1 MSLQR
6 SVLEVKQISKAFA
19 APVLKA
25 VDLSICAGEV
35 VALTGEN
42 GAGKSTLS
50 KIVAGLVMADS
61 GTMLLDGEPYSPADR
76 TSAERAGVRMVL
88 QELGLVGSLTI
99 AENLQLGHIPALAGF
114 IRRAEMARIARAQ
127 LARVGL
133 ANIDPSL
140 PVRELGIGQ
149 QQLVEIARGLIGEA
163 RLLILDEPTA
173 MLTTRE
179 IGHLFQQIE
188 RLKAQGV
195 GVIYISHRLDE
206 LSRIADRVVV
216 LRDGALVL
224 DKPTGSVAHDELV
237 GAMVGHAPASQSSR
251 PSRTPGA
258 ELLRIDAFSREPNVR
273 NVNLTLHAGEMLGI
287 AGLVGAGR
295 TELLRLIFGADR
307 KDSGAL
313 YLDGAATATEISSPS
328 LAVAHGIG
336 LLTEDR
342 KAQGLLPGQPL
353 AANLTLADL
362 TQVSQ
367 RGWLSA
373 GKEKHAAES
382 WSQRLR
388 IRARDTEQLVDEL
401 SGGNQQKVLL
411 ARWLHRDCRILLL
424 DEPTRGIDVGARAD
438 IYSVLDTLVAN
449 GKGLLVVSSDLRELM
464 EICDRIAVMSD
475 GALMR
480 VFERDEWSELALLA
494 AAFAGFNDASA
505 QTATTEPSTARNA

>member
-1 MSLQR
+1 MFVQR
-6 SVLEVKQISKAFA
+6 PVLEVKKISKAFA
-19 APVLKA
+19 APVLQA
-25 VDLSICAGEV
+25 VDLSIFAGEV
-35 VALTGEN
+35 VALSGEN

-50 KIVAGLVMADS
+50 KVIAGLTAPDS
-61 GTMLLDGEPYSPADR
+61 GEMFLGGERYAPADR
-76 TSAERAGVRMVL
+76 ASAERMGVRMVL
-88 QELGLVGSLTI
+88 QELGLVGSLSI
-99 AENLQLGHIPALAGF
+99 AENLQLGHIPARAGF

-127 LARVGL
+127 LERVGL

-149 QQLVEIARGLIGEA
+149 QQLVEIARGLMGEA

-188 RLKAQGV
+188 SLKAQGV

-224 DKPTGSVAHDELV
+224 NQPARNVAHDELV
-237 GAMVGHAPASQSSR
+237 GAMVGHAPAAQASR

-258 ELLRIDAFSREPNVR
+258 ELLRVEGFSREPSVR
-273 NVNLTLHAGEMLGI
+273 NVNLSLHAGEMLGI

-307 KDSGAL
+307 KDAGAL
-313 YLDGAATATEISSPS
+313 YLDGAATSTDITSPAR
-328 LAVAHGIG
+328 AVALGIG

-342 KAQGLLPGQPL
+342 KTQGLLLGQPL

-362 TQVSQ
+362 IQVSR

-373 GKEKHAAES
+373 EKEKSAAER
-382 WSQRLR
+382 WTQRLR
-388 IRARDTEQLVDEL
+388 IRARDSAQLVDEL

-411 ARWLHRDCRILLL
+411 ARWLHRNCRILLL

-438 IYSVLDTLVAN
+438 IYAALDSLAAA
-449 GKGLLVVSSDLRELM
+449 GKALLVVSSDLRELM
-464 EICDRIAVMSD
+464 EICDRIAVMSN
-475 GALMR
+475 GALVR
-480 VFERDEWSELALLA
+480 VFERDEWSEQALLA
-494 AAFAGFNDASA
+494 AAFSGFGGASGDAAASA
-505 QTATTEPSTARNA
+505 KSAAWPA